1 MVVTEVEIVVVNVDE
16 AVLVKELV
24 ALLVIE
30 VDADEL

>member
-1 MVVTEVEIVVVNVDE
+1 VVVTEVEIVVVNVDE